1 MKYSF
6 KKEEKL
12 SSKKLTQ
19 ELFSKGSSFYSYPFV
34 IRFLQ
39 SPVENQNQH
48 ALLISVS
55 KRNFKHA
62 VTRNVIKRRVREAY
76 RLNKHLLKPLIE
88 KGQILNIG
96 LVFTAKKELN
106 FDLIENKLNLVLKR
120 LIKEAE

>member
-39 SPVENQNQH
+39 SPVENQSQH

-62 VTRNVIKRRVREAY
+62 VTRNVIKRKVSEAY
-76 RLNKHLLKPLIE
+76 RLNKQLLKPLIE
-88 KGQILNIG
+88 KDQVLNIG
-96 LVFTAKKELN
+96 LIFTAKKELN
-106 FDLIENKLNLVLKR
+106 FDLIENKLKLVLKR

>member
-39 SPVENQNQH
+39 SPVEKQNQH

-106 FDLIENKLNLVLKR
+106 FDLIENKLNLVLNR

>member
-39 SPVENQNQH
+39 SPVEKQNQH